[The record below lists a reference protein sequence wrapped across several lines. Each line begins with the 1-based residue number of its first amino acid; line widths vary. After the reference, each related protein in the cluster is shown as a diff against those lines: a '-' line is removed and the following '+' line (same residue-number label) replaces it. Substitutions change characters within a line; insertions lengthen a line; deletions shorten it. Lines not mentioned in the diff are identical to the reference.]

1 MNHLSKS
8 VVREI
13 RTLRSVGAGG
23 GRPPPATRWAAGNS
37 RPYRERRQLRAQ
49 IQMYA
54 VRAKLKE
61 AVAYIDR
68 SPKLVHSITSS
79 PAVYER
85 RPPPTSTTTA
95 RLIRCSNLDLLARW
109 RDHCLRRFVRTHD
122 QKSVSR
128 AIMHPPA
135 SISARCE
142 NACGKFP
149 KCR

>member
-1 MNHLSKS
+1 MD
-8 VVREI
+8 
-13 RTLRSVGAGG
+13 
-23 GRPPPATRWAAGNS
+23 
-37 RPYRERRQLRAQ
+37 
-49 IQMYA
+49 A

-109 RDHCLRRFVRTHD
+109 RDHCLPRFVRTHD

-128 AIMHPPA
+128 AIMRPPA

-142 NACGKFP
+142 KRLWEVPQMPIGLWIELLGKKAERRADP
-149 KCR
+149 QQPLH